1 MVNKIKKIP
10 KVVTKRNGTLV
21 PFDESKIEKA
31 IKKSFES
38 IGHYDREVVKNCTEK
53 TLDKLSGN
61 GNMPNVDYINSKAI
75 ESIREIGFPIVADS
89 FESYAEKRR
98 EVRILG
104 ESGSKSSTDS
114 FLMVSSQTDDITS
127 GWDRGRIVYSLIDE
141 AEVDL
146 ETAKGVAKSVEN
158 GIVLSGVKLVTTGMV
173 REFANVE
180 LRKLGFH
187 EAAERY
193 RNFIIPKRDLEKII
207 GEKNGE
213 NSNIKTNNPEAVNF
227 TVAGMVGKEYALTR
241 IFDGEIAKAHSDAA
255 IHLHDL
261 DLPTRVYCSAHSL
274 EYLKK
279 FGLELNN
286 LQTASSPAKH
296 TETLTGHLNTF
307 FAAMQ
312 AYYAGALGVGYFNVM
327 YSPLIESDLE
337 EKGLERINDRRKELE
352 KMKKELSPF
361 EIKII
366 GSEKEEAQIE
376 EIFSKLERELIEQE
390 QNPIS
395 ILTEEEIDN
404 FMQQRGQEA
413 IYAASQN
420 AFSRGGQ
427 TLFIDFNIHT
437 GVPNYMKDTLAV
449 LPGGKYGLKRN
460 GKKIFLKE
468 NKLEEKT
475 KSGYPLMELSDETGR
490 IVMREKLDEYGR
502 NELIQEWFLKE
513 NEKAITYGDF
523 DKTAKKFAKSLLKV
537 WKKGDKYG
545 QPFAFPKCDVH
556 VDKNTFADPEQ
567 EEILHEVCKVAS
579 HNGSPYFVFDRDEV
593 SLAACCR
600 LKTKIEDNYFL
611 KHPESM
617 RFCGFQ
623 NVTINLPQAAYRAV
637 RNGKKNIEGLL
648 EEIDKTM
655 KIAVHAHLQKKDYI
669 KSLQE
674 PGRPQWQ
681 TGQRSLDGQPYIDV
695 DKATYIIGMIGL
707 NEAVQ
712 FITGKELH
720 EMNSEEFSANALKT
734 IAHMNIRAK
743 KYGEEFGMKFSLEE
757 SPAESATRRLSKTD
771 LIRYPESKEVIK
783 GDIANDQTY
792 YSNSIHP
799 RADAPIDLITRIQL
813 QAKFHPAID
822 SGAITHAFVGEE
834 KPDAGSIYS
843 LVKKTW
849 ENTQTAQLV
858 ISPEF
863 TICKKCSSTE
873 RGLVKKCGTCGNE
886 DNETI
891 GWLTRI
897 VGYYSDPFKHWNA
910 SKGKGGELTAREN
923 GNYSM
928 INSESE
934 MMEVPHLRNNYKGI
948 TAVSFGKS
956 ECPLCKDLQQ
966 VGNYRALAKEYGR
979 EFNIVSYEAD
989 KEEGLTNAMLSDVN
1003 LSQLPALIILD
1014 ENSKIIYKGQTIGKN
1029 GTTIPINPE
1038 EVESAIRNH
1047 YIKCK

>member
-1 MVNKIKKIP
+1 MTLEVDLKLPKVAKKRDGNLVNFDSEKIKHAIGKA
-10 KVVTKRNGTLV
+10 
-21 PFDESKIEKA
+21 FD
-31 IKKSFES
+31 S
-38 IGHYDREVVKNCTEK
+38 IGQKNPEAIERCTEI
-53 TLDKLSGN
+53 TLEKLSGN
-61 GNMPNVDYINSKAI
+61 GNMPDVDYINSRAI
-75 ESIREIGFPIVADS
+75 ESIRESGFPLVADA
-89 FESYAEKRR
+89 FESYAEKRKK
-98 EVRILG
+98 VRILG

-114 FLMVSSQTDDITS
+114 FLMVSSQTEDITS
-127 GWDRGRIVYSLIDE
+127 GWDRERIVYSLIDE
-141 AEVDL
+141 ANVDL
-146 ETAKGVAKSVEN
+146 NTAKGVAKNVEN
-158 GIVLSGVKLVTTGMV
+158 EIVLSKVNLVTTGMI

-193 RNFIIPKRDLEKII
+193 RNFIIPKGDLEKII

-227 TVAGMVGKEYALTR
+227 TIAGMIGKEYALTR
-241 IFDGEIAKAHSDAA
+241 IFDGEIARAHSDAA

-327 YSPLIESDLE
+327 YAPLIESDLE
-337 EKGLERINDRRKELE
+337 EKGLERINDRMKELDR
-352 KMKKELSPF
+352 
-361 EIKII
+361 IKQEFPS
-366 GSEKEEAQIE
+366 SENGAE
-376 EIFSKLERELIEQE
+376 EIFSKLERELMGWK

-404 FMQQRGQEA
+404 FMQQRGQEV

-437 GVPNYMKDTLAV
+437 GVPVYMKDTIAV
-449 LPGGKYGLKRN
+449 LPGGKYGIKRD
-460 GKKIFLKE
+460 GKTIFLKE

-475 KSGYPLMELSDETGR
+475 KSGYSLMELLDETGKM
-490 IVMREKLDEYGR
+490 VMREKLDGEEG
-502 NELIQEWFLKE
+502 NELIQEWFLDE
-513 NEKAITYGDF
+513 NEKPITYGDF
-523 DKTAKKFAKSLLKV
+523 DKITKKFAKNLLKV

-545 QPFAFPKCDVH
+545 QPFAFPKCDLH
-556 VDKNTFADPEQ
+556 LDKDTFTDSEQ
-567 EEILHEVCKVAS
+567 EEILHEACEVAS

-600 LKTKIEDNYFL
+600 LRTKIEDNYFL

-655 KIAVHAHLQKKDYI
+655 EIVVRAHIQKKEYI
-669 KSLQE
+669 KSLQK

-681 TGQRSLDGQPYIDV
+681 TGRPSLDGQPYINV
-695 DKATYIIGMIGL
+695 DKSTYIIGMIGL

-712 FITGKELH
+712 FITGKEIH
-720 EMNSEEFSANALKT
+720 EMNSEEFSNNALKT
-734 IAHMNIRAK
+734 IAHMNIQAK

-771 LIRYPESKEVIK
+771 LKRFPESKDVIR
-783 GDIANDQTY
+783 GDIAGDKTY

-834 KPDAGSIYS
+834 KPDAESIYS
-843 LVKKTW
+843 LIKKTW

-873 RGLVKKCGTCGNE
+873 RGLVKKCGNCGNE
-886 DNETI
+886 EKDTM
-891 GWLTRI
+891 GWLTRV
-897 VGYYSDPFKHWNA
+897 VGYYSDPFKDWNE

-928 INSESE
+928 KNSTSE
-934 MMEVPHLRNNYKGI
+934 MREVPHLKNPHDGI
-948 TAVSFGKS
+948 TAISIGKND
-956 ECPLCKDLQQ
+956 CPLCDDVKQ
-966 VGNYRALAKEYGR
+966 VSKYKKIAEEYG
-979 EFNIVSYEAD
+979 EKFNVVSYEANTED
-989 KEEGLTNAMLSDVN
+989 GLVQAMLGDVN
-1003 LSQLPALIILD
+1003 LSQLPVLIILD
-1014 ENSKIIYKGQTIGKN
+1014 KNSNVIYRGETKGRN
-1029 GTTIPINPE
+1029 GTTIPINLKE
-1038 EVESAIRNH
+1038 AESAIKN
-1047 YIKCK
+1047 YLEK